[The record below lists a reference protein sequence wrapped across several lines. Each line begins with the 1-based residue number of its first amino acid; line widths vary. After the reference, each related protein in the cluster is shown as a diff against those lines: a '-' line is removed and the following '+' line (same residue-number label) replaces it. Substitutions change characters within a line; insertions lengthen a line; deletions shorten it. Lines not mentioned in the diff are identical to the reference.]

1 MHDFLD
7 WERPL
12 IAAMRYVQTT
22 RLVPTGRGKE
32 RDLLLTAESM
42 VASAHVSCALL
53 VVRACTERGA
63 WSTRRGGPPS
73 AAV

>member
-1 MHDFLD
+1 M
-7 WERPL
+7 
-12 IAAMRYVQTT
+12 AAMRYVQTT

-42 VASAHVSCALL
+42 VASAHVSCALV
-53 VVRACTERGA
+53 VVRACTESGG